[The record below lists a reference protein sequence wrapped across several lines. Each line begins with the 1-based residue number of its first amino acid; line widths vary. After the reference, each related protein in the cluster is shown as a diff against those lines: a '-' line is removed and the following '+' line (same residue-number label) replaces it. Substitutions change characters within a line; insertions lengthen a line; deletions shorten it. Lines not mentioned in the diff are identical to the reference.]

1 MIRTI
6 LHHRHLRAP
15 AALLAAALG
24 TLLLLACGSGGSSPT
39 EPLAV
44 APPPPA
50 SAPPPTT
57 GQSVDFQ
64 GRVTASSA
72 SGRRLELADGTVVVL
87 RADTAF
93 DPTGDLFASGQ
104 VAAAVAAGSRVR
116 VEGDGVRR
124 NDGTVR
130 ALAIKAETDA

>member
-6 LHHRHLRAP
+6 LRHRHLRAP

-39 EPLAV
+39 EPQAV

-50 SAPPPTT
+50 PATPPTT
-57 GQSVDFQ
+57 GQTVDFE

-72 SGRRLELADGTVVVL
+72 SGRRLELAAGPVVVL
-87 RADTAF
+87 RANTAF
-93 DPTGDLFASGQ
+93 DPTGDLFGAGQ
-104 VAAAVAAGSRVR
+104 IAAAVASGSIVR
-116 VEGDGVRR
+116 VEGAGVRR
-124 NDGTVR
+124 NDGSVR
-130 ALAIKAETDA
+130 ALAIKAETDD